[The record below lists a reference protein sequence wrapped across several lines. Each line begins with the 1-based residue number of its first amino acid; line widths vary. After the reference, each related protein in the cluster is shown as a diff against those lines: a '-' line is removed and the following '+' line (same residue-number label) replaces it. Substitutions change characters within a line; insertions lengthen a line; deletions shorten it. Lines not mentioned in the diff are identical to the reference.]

1 MIVKLSELR
10 VVTFAQFAIKSTKT
24 MVTSWILST
33 KILFLT
39 A

>member
-1 MIVKLSELR
+1 MIVKLSKLR
-10 VVTFAQFAIKSTKT
+10 VVAFPQFAMKSTKT